1 MDEGPIDMNIYSR
14 SGLFMFRTLEKEKK
28 HTQHCDFD
36 QLEKG
41 SMTPVAGKNGKWQNM
56 RLEIWHNHIIMDL
69 RL

>member
-1 MDEGPIDMNIYSR
+1 
-14 SGLFMFRTLEKEKK
+14 MFRTLEKEKK

-41 SMTPVAGKNGKWQNM
+41 SMTPVSGKNGKWQNM